1 MPELGNI
8 LLLLACLLSLTYLFL
23 PLSSCRFITTAIFFC
38 VSASMAILIY
48 CHITNDF
55 SLENV
60 YYHSHTTKPLIYK
73 ICGVWGNKEGSMLLW
88 TLVLVMYLL
97 LMDIYIPSVIPVSPS
112 VIPVSSSVIPVPRH
126 WDPDNLI
133 ANEYIKWQCNKNW
146 IPVSSTGMT
155 PERTNGSKLKKIS
168 LITHGLIC
176 FCFLLFTLIESSP
189 FTKMPGIE
197 TDGLGFNPILQD
209 IGLAIHPPILY
220 LGYLGFSVPFSLSI
234 AGLILNTE
242 GNVWAKIVRP
252 WVLISWSLLTLG
264 ISLGSWWAY
273 RELGWGGFWFWDP
286 VENVSLMPW
295 LIAVALTHLLLV
307 VRNFNVLRNFAI
319 LLTLTTFILSV
330 TGTFLVRSG
339 ILTSVHTFA
348 DDPRYG
354 LYILALLGVI
364 TVSSLV
370 IFVVFTRKN
379 HTPAMSFQC
388 LTLESRKKLATQ
400 VTEGR
405 RFFSRFTMILMNNLL
420 FITAFF
426 IVFVGTL
433 YPTVLEY
440 LTGELISVGAP
451 YYNSLFNSIALA
463 ILVLTMIGQYCSWQG
478 NSLLPIFREYRFSF
492 CSAAAI
498 LPFIFHMELIIVL
511 SITISIALLI
521 FVLEAYSKRIRLFK
535 VAFGESILLA
545 RRVSKSYYAMMLAHA
560 GVAILVLGIAYSVGW
575 QEKKENYLKIGD
587 SITVNKFK
595 VTLRNI
601 ELIKEKNFHAVRG
614 TMDIR
619 NLLNN
624 KILGEVTPEYR
635 FSLAEGQKN
644 VESSIYHNLLSDIY
658 VVIGEIDKSKSKI
671 AAKVHYKPGMSIIWL
686 GSFLIAFGSL
696 LAAFP
701 FSGRA
706 RIV

>member
-1 MPELGNI
+1 
-8 LLLLACLLSLTYLFL
+8 
-23 PLSSCRFITTAIFFC
+23 
-38 VSASMAILIY
+38 MAILIY

-88 TLVLVMYLL
+88 VLVLAVYLL
-97 LMDIYIPSVIPVSPS
+97 LMDICIPSVIPA
-112 VIPVSSSVIPVPRH
+112 SSSVIPVLDYL
-126 WDPDNLI
+126 DP
-133 ANEYIKWQCNKNW
+133 KKNTQ
-146 IPVSSTGMT
+146 SRAA
-155 PERTNGSKLKKIS
+155 ELALKKIS

-176 FCFLLFTLIESSP
+176 FCFLLFTLLESSP
-189 FTKMPGIE
+189 FTKMPSVE
-197 TDGLGFNPILQD
+197 KDGLGFNPILQD

-234 AGLILNTE
+234 AGLIANTE

-307 VRNFNVLRNFAI
+307 VRNFNTLRNFAI

-379 HTPAMSFQC
+379 HTSAMSFQC
-388 LTLESRKKLATQ
+388 LTLESEKKPATQ

-405 RFFSRFTMILMNNLL
+405 RFFSRLTMMLMNNLL

-433 YPTVLEY
+433 YPIVLEY

-451 YYNSLFNSIALA
+451 YYNSLFNPIALA
-463 ILVLTMIGQYCSWQG
+463 ILVLTIIGQYCRWQG

-511 SITISIALLI
+511 SITTSIALLI
-521 FVLEAYSKRIRLFK
+521 FVLEAYSKRICLFK

-545 RRVSKSYYAMMLAHA
+545 RRVSKSYYAMMAAHA

-601 ELIKEKNFHAVRG
+601 ELIQEENFHAVRG

-635 FSLAEGQKN
+635 FYLVEGQKN

-671 AAKVHYKPGMSIIWL
+671 AAKVHYKPGMPIIWL

-701 FSGRA
+701 LLRRF
-706 RIV
+706 

>member
-1 MPELGNI
+1 MPEFGNI
-8 LLLLACLLSLTYLFL
+8 LLLVACLLSLTYLFL

-38 VSASMAILIY
+38 VSTSMAILIY

-88 TLVLVMYLL
+88 TLVLTMYLL
-97 LMDIYIPSVIPVSPS
+97 LMDIYIPSVIPVLDYLDS
-112 VIPVSSSVIPVPRH
+112 
-126 WDPDNLI
+126 DNLI
-133 ANEYIKWQCNKNW
+133 ANEYIKWQYNKNW

-155 PERTNGSKLKKIS
+155 PERTNGSKLKKVS
-168 LITHGLIC
+168 LITQGLIC
-176 FCFLLFTLIESSP
+176 FCFLLFTLLESSP

-234 AGLILNTE
+234 AGLIAKVE

-379 HTPAMSFQC
+379 HTSAMSFQC
-388 LTLESRKKLATQ
+388 LTLESEKKPATQ

-405 RFFSRFTMILMNNLL
+405 RFFSRLTMMLMNNLL

-451 YYNSLFNSIALA
+451 YYNSLFNPIALA
-463 ILVLTMIGQYCSWQG
+463 ILALTIIGQYCSWQG

-498 LPFIFHMELIIVL
+498 LPFIFHMELMIVL

-545 RRVSKSYYAMMLAHA
+545 RRVSKSYYAMIAAHA
-560 GVAILVLGIAYSVGW
+560 GVAILVLGITYSVGW

-624 KILGEVTPEYR
+624 KILGEITPEYR
-635 FSLAEGQKN
+635 FYLVEGQKN
-644 VESSIYHNLLSDIY
+644 VESSIYHNLFSDIY

-696 LAAFP
+696 LAAFSLLRR
-701 FSGRA
+701 F
-706 RIV
+706 

>member
-8 LLLLACLLSLTYLFL
+8 LLLIACLLSLTYLFL
-23 PLSSCRFITTAIFFC
+23 PLSSYWFITTAIFFC
-38 VSASMAILIY
+38 VSTSIAILIY

-112 VIPVSSSVIPVPRH
+112 VIPVPRH

-176 FCFLLFTLIESSP
+176 FCFLLFTLLESNP
-189 FTKMPGIE
+189 FTKMPGVE
-197 TDGLGFNPILQD
+197 KDGLGFNPILQD

-234 AGLILNTE
+234 AGLIANTE

-307 VRNFNVLRNFAI
+307 VRNFNTLRNFAI

-379 HTPAMSFQC
+379 HTSFQYS
-388 LTLESRKKLATQ
+388 TLESEKKSATQ

-405 RFFSRFTMILMNNLL
+405 RFFSRLTMMLMNNLL

-463 ILVLTMIGQYCSWQG
+463 ILVLTMIGQYCRWQG
-478 NSLLPIFREYRFSF
+478 NSLLPIFHEYRFSF

-521 FVLEAYSKRIRLFK
+521 FVLEAYSKRICLFK

-595 VTLRNI
+595 VTLQNI

-635 FSLAEGQKN
+635 FYLAEGQKN

-671 AAKVHYKPGMSIIWL
+671 AAKAHYKPGMSIIWL

-701 FSGRA
+701 LLRRF
-706 RIV
+706 

>member
-1 MPELGNI
+1 MPEFGNI
-8 LLLLACLLSLTYLFL
+8 LLLVACLLSLTYLFL
-23 PLSSCRFITTAIFFC
+23 PFSSYRFVSSAIFFC

-48 CHITNDF
+48 CHIKNDF

-97 LMDIYIPSVIPVSPS
+97 LMDIYIPSVIPV
-112 VIPVSSSVIPVPRH
+112 PRH
-126 WDPDNLI
+126 WNLI
-133 ANEYIKWQCNKNW
+133 ANEYIKWQCNKKW

-168 LITHGLIC
+168 LITQGLIC
-176 FCFLLFTLIESSP
+176 FCFLLFTLLESSP

-209 IGLAIHPPILY
+209 IGLAIHPPVLY

-234 AGLILNTE
+234 AGLIFNTE

-307 VRNFNVLRNFAI
+307 VRNFNTLRNFAI

-379 HTPAMSFQC
+379 HTSFQYSI
-388 LTLESRKKLATQ
+388 LESEKKSATQ

-405 RFFSRFTMILMNNLL
+405 RFFSRLTMMLMNNLL

-433 YPTVLEY
+433 YPIVLEY

-498 LPFIFHMELIIVL
+498 LPFIFHMELMIVL

-521 FVLEAYSKRIRLFK
+521 FVLEAYSKRICLFK

-560 GVAILVLGIAYSVGW
+560 GVAILVLGISYSVGW
-575 QEKKENYLKIGD
+575 QEKKENYLGIGD

-635 FSLAEGQKN
+635 FYLAEGQKN
-644 VESSIYHNLLSDIY
+644 VESSIYHNLFSDIY

-696 LAAFP
+696 LAALPSSKKVVPSVTFLAN
-701 FSGRA
+701 FLYVLLYNRK
-706 RIV
+706 

>member
-1 MPELGNI
+1 MG
-8 LLLLACLLSLTYLFL
+8 
-23 PLSSCRFITTAIFFC
+23 IF
-38 VSASMAILIY
+38 
-48 CHITNDF
+48 TDND
-55 SLENV
+55 
-60 YYHSHTTKPLIYK
+60 
-73 ICGVWGNKEGSMLLW
+73 
-88 TLVLVMYLL
+88 
-97 LMDIYIPSVIPVSPS
+97 
-112 VIPVSSSVIPVPRH
+112 
-126 WDPDNLI
+126 
-133 ANEYIKWQCNKNW
+133 
-146 IPVSSTGMT
+146 
-155 PERTNGSKLKKIS
+155 SKLKKVS
-168 LITHGLIC
+168 LITQGLIC
-176 FCFLLFTLIESSP
+176 FCFLLFTLLESNP
-189 FTKMPGIE
+189 FTKMPSVE
-197 TDGLGFNPILQD
+197 KDGLGFNPILQD

-307 VRNFNVLRNFAI
+307 VRNFNTLRNFAI

-339 ILTSVHTFA
+339 ILSSVHTFA

-370 IFVVFTRKN
+370 IFVVFTN
-379 HTPAMSFQC
+379 TSAQC
-388 LTLESRKKLATQ
+388 LTLESEKKPATQ

-451 YYNSLFNSIALA
+451 YYNSLFNPIALA

-478 NSLLPIFREYRFSF
+478 NSLLPIFHEYRFSF

-545 RRVSKSYYAMMLAHA
+545 RRVSKSYYAMMAAHA

-595 VTLRNI
+595 VTLQNI

-635 FSLAEGQKN
+635 FYLVEGQKN

-671 AAKVHYKPGMSIIWL
+671 AAKVHYKPGMPIIWL
-686 GSFLIAFGSL
+686 GSFLIAFGLL
-696 LAAFP
+696 LAALP
-701 FSGRA
+701 SSKRA
-706 RIV
+706 KVV

>member
-1 MPELGNI
+1 M
-8 LLLLACLLSLTYLFL
+8 
-23 PLSSCRFITTAIFFC
+23 
-38 VSASMAILIY
+38 
-48 CHITNDF
+48 
-55 SLENV
+55 
-60 YYHSHTTKPLIYK
+60 
-73 ICGVWGNKEGSMLLW
+73 
-88 TLVLVMYLL
+88 
-97 LMDIYIPSVIPVSPS
+97 PSV
-112 VIPVSSSVIPVPRH
+112 
-126 WDPDNLI
+126 
-133 ANEYIKWQCNKNW
+133 EK
-146 IPVSSTGMT
+146 
-155 PERTNGSKLKKIS
+155 
-168 LITHGLIC
+168 
-176 FCFLLFTLIESSP
+176 
-189 FTKMPGIE
+189 
-197 TDGLGFNPILQD
+197 DGLGFNPILQD

-234 AGLILNTE
+234 AGLIAKVE

-252 WVLISWSLLTLG
+252 WILISWSLLTLG

-379 HTPAMSFQC
+379 HTSAMSFQC
-388 LTLESRKKLATQ
+388 LTLESEKKPATQ

-405 RFFSRFTMILMNNLL
+405 RFFSRLTMMLMNNLL

-451 YYNSLFNSIALA
+451 YYNSLFNPIALA

-498 LPFIFHMELIIVL
+498 LPFIFHMELMIVL

-535 VAFGESILLA
+535 SESILLA
-545 RRVSKSYYAMMLAHA
+545 KKVSKSYYAMMAAHA

-635 FSLAEGQKN
+635 FYLVEGQKN
-644 VESSIYHNLLSDIY
+644 VESSIYHNLFSDIY

-671 AAKVHYKPGMSIIWL
+671 AAKVHYKTGMSIIWF

-696 LAAFP
+696 LAALP
-701 FSGRA
+701 SSKRA
-706 RIV
+706 KVV

>member
-8 LLLLACLLSLTYLFL
+8 LLLIACLLSLTYLFL

-38 VSASMAILIY
+38 VSTSMAILIY

-60 YYHSHTTKPLIYK
+60 FYHSHTTKPLIYK

-88 TLVLVMYLL
+88 TLVLTFYLF
-97 LMDIYIPSVIPVSPS
+97 LMDIFT
-112 VIPVSSSVIPVPRH
+112 
-126 WDPDNLI
+126 DND
-133 ANEYIKWQCNKNW
+133 
-146 IPVSSTGMT
+146 
-155 PERTNGSKLKKIS
+155 SKLKKVS
-168 LITHGLIC
+168 LITQGLIC
-176 FCFLLFTLIESSP
+176 FCFLLFALLESSP
-189 FTKMPGIE
+189 FTKMPSVKK
-197 TDGLGFNPILQD
+197 DGLGFNPILQD

-234 AGLILNTE
+234 AGLIANTE

-307 VRNFNVLRNFAI
+307 VRNFNTLRNLAI

-354 LYILALLGVI
+354 LYILALLGTI
-364 TVSSLV
+364 TASSLV

-379 HTPAMSFQC
+379 HTSAISFQC
-388 LTLESRKKLATQ
+388 LTLESRKKSATQ
-400 VTEGR
+400 VTEVR
-405 RFFSRFTMILMNNLL
+405 RFFSRLTMMLMNNLL

-451 YYNSLFNSIALA
+451 YYNSLFNPIALA
-463 ILVLTMIGQYCSWQG
+463 ILVLTIIGQYCSWQG

-535 VAFGESILLA
+535 VALSESISLA
-545 RRVSKSYYAMMLAHA
+545 RKVSKSYYAMMAAHA

-595 VTLRNI
+595 VTLQNI

-635 FSLAEGQKN
+635 FYLAEGQKN

-696 LAAFP
+696 LATFP
-701 FSGRA
+701 LLRRFS
-706 RIV
+706 

>member
-1 MPELGNI
+1 M
-8 LLLLACLLSLTYLFL
+8 TYFFL

-38 VSASMAILIY
+38 VSTSMAILIY

-88 TLVLVMYLL
+88 TLVLTFYLF
-97 LMDIYIPSVIPVSPS
+97 LMGIFID
-112 VIPVSSSVIPVPRH
+112 
-126 WDPDNLI
+126 
-133 ANEYIKWQCNKNW
+133 
-146 IPVSSTGMT
+146 
-155 PERTNGSKLKKIS
+155 NGSKLKKVS
-168 LITHGLIC
+168 LITQGLIC
-176 FCFLLFTLIESSP
+176 FCFLLFTLLESSP

-234 AGLILNTE
+234 AGLIAKVE

-307 VRNFNVLRNFAI
+307 VRNFNVLKNFAI

-379 HTPAMSFQC
+379 HTSAMSFQC
-388 LTLESRKKLATQ
+388 VTLESEKKLATQ

-405 RFFSRFTMILMNNLL
+405 RLFSRLTMMLMNNLL

-451 YYNSLFNSIALA
+451 YYNSLFNPIALA
-463 ILVLTMIGQYCSWQG
+463 ILALTIIGQYCSWQG

-535 VAFGESILLA
+535 SESILLA
-545 RRVSKSYYAMMLAHA
+545 KKVSKSYYAMMAAHA

-624 KILGEVTPEYR
+624 KILGEITPEYR
-635 FSLAEGQKN
+635 FYLVEGQKN
-644 VESSIYHNLLSDIY
+644 VESSIYHNLFSDIY

-671 AAKVHYKPGMSIIWL
+671 AAKVHYKPGMSIIWF

>member
-1 MPELGNI
+1 M
-8 LLLLACLLSLTYLFL
+8 FL
-23 PLSSCRFITTAIFFC
+23 PLSSCRFITTDIFFC
-38 VSASMAILIY
+38 VSTSMAILIY

-88 TLVLVMYLL
+88 TLVLTFYLF
-97 LMDIYIPSVIPVSPS
+97 LMGIFID
-112 VIPVSSSVIPVPRH
+112 
-126 WDPDNLI
+126 
-133 ANEYIKWQCNKNW
+133 
-146 IPVSSTGMT
+146 
-155 PERTNGSKLKKIS
+155 NGSKLKKVS
-168 LITHGLIC
+168 LITQGLIC
-176 FCFLLFTLIESSP
+176 FCFLLFTLLESSP

-234 AGLILNTE
+234 AGLIAKVE

-307 VRNFNVLRNFAI
+307 VRNFNVLKNFAI

-379 HTPAMSFQC
+379 HTSAMSFQC
-388 LTLESRKKLATQ
+388 VTLESEKKLATQ

-405 RFFSRFTMILMNNLL
+405 RLFSRLTMMLMNNLL

-451 YYNSLFNSIALA
+451 YYNSLFNPIALA
-463 ILVLTMIGQYCSWQG
+463 ILALTIIGQYCSWQG

-535 VAFGESILLA
+535 SESILLA
-545 RRVSKSYYAMMLAHA
+545 KKVSKSYYAMMAAHA

-624 KILGEVTPEYR
+624 KILGEITPEYR
-635 FSLAEGQKN
+635 FYLVEGQKN
-644 VESSIYHNLLSDIY
+644 VESSIYHNLFSDIY

-671 AAKVHYKPGMSIIWL
+671 AAKVHYKPGMSIIWF

>member
-38 VSASMAILIY
+38 VSTSMAILIY

-88 TLVLVMYLL
+88 TLVLTFYLF
-97 LMDIYIPSVIPVSPS
+97 LMGIFID
-112 VIPVSSSVIPVPRH
+112 
-126 WDPDNLI
+126 
-133 ANEYIKWQCNKNW
+133 
-146 IPVSSTGMT
+146 
-155 PERTNGSKLKKIS
+155 NGSKLKKVS
-168 LITHGLIC
+168 LITQGLIC
-176 FCFLLFTLIESSP
+176 FCFLLFTLLESSP

-220 LGYLGFSVPFSLSI
+220 LGYLGFSVSFSLSI
-234 AGLILNTE
+234 AGLIAKVE

-295 LIAVALTHLLLV
+295 LIAVALTHLLLL
-307 VRNFNVLRNFAI
+307 VRNFNVLKNFAI

-379 HTPAMSFQC
+379 HTSAMSFQC
-388 LTLESRKKLATQ
+388 VTLESEKKLATQ

-405 RFFSRFTMILMNNLL
+405 RLFSRLTMMLMNNLL

-451 YYNSLFNSIALA
+451 YYNSLFNPIALA
-463 ILVLTMIGQYCSWQG
+463 ILALTIIGQYCSWQG

-535 VAFGESILLA
+535 SESILLA
-545 RRVSKSYYAMMLAHA
+545 KKVSKSYYAMMAAHA

-624 KILGEVTPEYR
+624 KILGEITPEYR
-635 FSLAEGQKN
+635 FYLVEGQKN
-644 VESSIYHNLLSDIY
+644 VESSIYHNLFSDIY

-671 AAKVHYKPGMSIIWL
+671 AAKVHYKPGMSIIWF

>member
-1 MPELGNI
+1 
-8 LLLLACLLSLTYLFL
+8 
-23 PLSSCRFITTAIFFC
+23 
-38 VSASMAILIY
+38 MAILIY

-88 TLVLVMYLL
+88 TLVLTFYLF
-97 LMDIYIPSVIPVSPS
+97 LMGIFI
-112 VIPVSSSVIPVPRH
+112 
-126 WDPDNLI
+126 DND
-133 ANEYIKWQCNKNW
+133 
-146 IPVSSTGMT
+146 
-155 PERTNGSKLKKIS
+155 SKLKKVS
-168 LITHGLIC
+168 LITQGLIC
-176 FCFLLFTLIESSP
+176 FCFLLFTLLESSP
-189 FTKMPGIE
+189 FTKMPSVE
-197 TDGLGFNPILQD
+197 KDGLGFNPILQD

-220 LGYLGFSVPFSLSI
+220 LGYLGFSIPFSLSI
-234 AGLILNTE
+234 AGLIANTE

-307 VRNFNVLRNFAI
+307 VRNFNTLRNFAI

-348 DDPRYG
+348 DDSRYG

-379 HTPAMSFQC
+379 RTSFQC
-388 LTLESRKKLATQ
+388 STLESRKKFATQ

-405 RFFSRFTMILMNNLL
+405 RFFSRLTMMLMNNLL

-451 YYNSLFNSIALA
+451 YYNSLFNPIALA
-463 ILVLTMIGQYCSWQG
+463 ILVLTMIGQYCLWQG

-535 VAFGESILLA
+535 SESILLA
-545 RRVSKSYYAMMLAHA
+545 RKVSKSYYAMMAAHA
-560 GVAILVLGIAYSVGW
+560 GLAILVLGIAYSVGW

-614 TMDIR
+614 TMNIR

-624 KILGEVTPEYR
+624 KILGEITPEYR
-635 FSLAEGQKN
+635 FYLAEGQKN

-658 VVIGEIDKSKSKI
+658 VVIGETDKSKSKI

-696 LAAFP
+696 LAALP
-701 FSGRA
+701 SSGRA
-706 RIV
+706 RVV

>member
-38 VSASMAILIY
+38 VSTSMAILIY

-88 TLVLVMYLL
+88 TLVLTFYLF
-97 LMDIYIPSVIPVSPS
+97 LMGIFID
-112 VIPVSSSVIPVPRH
+112 
-126 WDPDNLI
+126 
-133 ANEYIKWQCNKNW
+133 
-146 IPVSSTGMT
+146 
-155 PERTNGSKLKKIS
+155 NGSKLKKVS
-168 LITHGLIC
+168 LITQGLIC
-176 FCFLLFTLIESSP
+176 FCFLLFTLLESSP

-234 AGLILNTE
+234 AGLIAKVE

-295 LIAVALTHLLLV
+295 LIAVTLTHLLLV
-307 VRNFNVLRNFAI
+307 VRNFNVLKNFAI

-379 HTPAMSFQC
+379 HTSAMSFQC
-388 LTLESRKKLATQ
+388 VTLESEKKLATQ

-405 RFFSRFTMILMNNLL
+405 RLFSRLTMMLMNNLL

-451 YYNSLFNSIALA
+451 YYNSLFNPIALA
-463 ILVLTMIGQYCSWQG
+463 ILALTIIGQYCSWQG

-535 VAFGESILLA
+535 SESILLA
-545 RRVSKSYYAMMLAHA
+545 KKVSKSYYAMMAAHA

-624 KILGEVTPEYR
+624 KILGEINPEYR
-635 FSLAEGQKN
+635 FYLVEGQKN
-644 VESSIYHNLLSDIY
+644 VESSIYHNLFSDIY

-671 AAKVHYKPGMSIIWL
+671 AAKVHYKPGMSIIWF

>member
-8 LLLLACLLSLTYLFL
+8 LLLVACLLSLTYLFL

-38 VSASMAILIY
+38 VSTSMAILIY

-60 YYHSHTTKPLIYK
+60 FYHSHTTKPLIYK

-88 TLVLVMYLL
+88 TLVLTFYLF
-97 LMDIYIPSVIPVSPS
+97 LMGIFT
-112 VIPVSSSVIPVPRH
+112 
-126 WDPDNLI
+126 DND
-133 ANEYIKWQCNKNW
+133 
-146 IPVSSTGMT
+146 
-155 PERTNGSKLKKIS
+155 SKLKKVS
-168 LITHGLIC
+168 LITQGLIC
-176 FCFLLFTLIESSP
+176 FCFLLFTLLESSP
-189 FTKMPGIE
+189 FTKMPSVE
-197 TDGLGFNPILQD
+197 KDGLGFNPILQD

-234 AGLILNTE
+234 AGLIANTE

-307 VRNFNVLRNFAI
+307 VRNFNTLRNFAI
-319 LLTLTTFILSV
+319 LLTLITFILSV

-354 LYILALLGVI
+354 LYILALLGII
-364 TVSSLV
+364 TASSLV

-379 HTPAMSFQC
+379 HTSAMSFQC
-388 LTLESRKKLATQ
+388 LTLESRKKSATQ

-405 RFFSRFTMILMNNLL
+405 RFFSRLTMMLMNNLL

-433 YPTVLEY
+433 YPTVLGY

-451 YYNSLFNSIALA
+451 YYNSLFNPIALA
-463 ILVLTMIGQYCSWQG
+463 ILVLTIIGQYCRWQG

-535 VAFGESILLA
+535 SESILLA

-595 VTLRNI
+595 VTLQNI

-614 TMDIR
+614 IMDIR

-635 FSLAEGQKN
+635 FYLAEGQKN

-701 FSGRA
+701 LLRRFS
-706 RIV
+706 

>member
-1 MPELGNI
+1 M
-8 LLLLACLLSLTYLFL
+8 LLLACLLSLTYLFL

-38 VSASMAILIY
+38 VSTSMAILIY

-88 TLVLVMYLL
+88 TLVLTMYLL
-97 LMDIYIPSVIPVSPS
+97 LMDIYIPSVIPVLDYL
-112 VIPVSSSVIPVPRH
+112 
-126 WDPDNLI
+126 DPDNLI
-133 ANEYIKWQCNKNW
+133 ANEYIKWQYNKNW

-168 LITHGLIC
+168 LITQGLIC
-176 FCFLLFTLIESSP
+176 FCFLLFTLLESSP
-189 FTKMPGIE
+189 FTKMPSVE
-197 TDGLGFNPILQD
+197 KDGLGFNPILQD

-234 AGLILNTE
+234 AGLIAKVE

-370 IFVVFTRKN
+370 VFIAFAKKN
-379 HTPAMSFQC
+379 RSLTPPPVIPVLGTGIQ
-388 LTLESRKKLATQ
+388 EKNI
-400 VTEGR
+400 EGPNYTPKQN
-405 RFFSRFTMILMNNLL
+405 FSVFSRFTMMLMNNLL

-451 YYNSLFNSIALA
+451 YYNSLFNPIALA

-535 VAFGESILLA
+535 SESILLA
-545 RRVSKSYYAMMLAHA
+545 KKVSKSYYAMMAAHA

-624 KILGEVTPEYR
+624 KILGEITPEYR
-635 FSLAEGQKN
+635 FYLVEGQKN

-701 FSGRA
+701 FSKRA
-706 RIV
+706 KVV

>member
-1 MPELGNI
+1 M
-8 LLLLACLLSLTYLFL
+8 FL
-23 PLSSCRFITTAIFFC
+23 PLSSCWFITTAMFFC
-38 VSASMAILIY
+38 VSTSMAILIY

-88 TLVLVMYLL
+88 TLVLTFYLF
-97 LMDIYIPSVIPVSPS
+97 LMDIFT
-112 VIPVSSSVIPVPRH
+112 
-126 WDPDNLI
+126 DND
-133 ANEYIKWQCNKNW
+133 
-146 IPVSSTGMT
+146 
-155 PERTNGSKLKKIS
+155 SKLKKVS
-168 LITHGLIC
+168 LITQGLIC
-176 FCFLLFTLIESSP
+176 FCFLLFTLLESSP
-189 FTKMPGIE
+189 FTKMPSVE
-197 TDGLGFNPILQD
+197 KDGLGFNPILQD

-234 AGLILNTE
+234 AGLIAKVE

-252 WVLISWSLLTLG
+252 WILISWSLLTLG

-379 HTPAMSFQC
+379 HTSAMSFQC
-388 LTLESRKKLATQ
+388 LTLESEKKPATQ

-405 RFFSRFTMILMNNLL
+405 RFFSRLTMMLMNNLL

-451 YYNSLFNSIALA
+451 YYNSLFNPIALA

-498 LPFIFHMELIIVL
+498 LPFIFHMELMIVL

-535 VAFGESILLA
+535 SESILLA
-545 RRVSKSYYAMMLAHA
+545 KKVSKSYYAMMAAHA

-635 FSLAEGQKN
+635 FYLVEGQKN
-644 VESSIYHNLLSDIY
+644 VESSIYHNLFSDIY

-671 AAKVHYKPGMSIIWL
+671 AAKVHYKTGMSIIWF

-696 LAAFP
+696 LAALP
-701 FSGRA
+701 SSKRA
-706 RIV
+706 KVV

>member
-1 MPELGNI
+1 MNLMPEFGNI
-8 LLLLACLLSLTYLFL
+8 LLLVACLLSLTYLFL
-23 PLSSCRFITTAIFFC
+23 PFSSYRFVSSAIFFC

-48 CHITNDF
+48 CHIKNDF

-73 ICGVWGNKEGSMLLW
+73 IC
-88 TLVLVMYLL
+88 
-97 LMDIYIPSVIPVSPS
+97 
-112 VIPVSSSVIPVPRH
+112 
-126 WDPDNLI
+126 
-133 ANEYIKWQCNKNW
+133 
-146 IPVSSTGMT
+146 
-155 PERTNGSKLKKIS
+155 
-168 LITHGLIC
+168 
-176 FCFLLFTLIESSP
+176 
-189 FTKMPGIE
+189 GIE

-252 WVLISWSLLTLG
+252 WVLISWSLLTSG

-307 VRNFNVLRNFAI
+307 VRNFNTLRNFAI

-348 DDPRYG
+348 DDSRYG

-379 HTPAMSFQC
+379 HTSFQYSI
-388 LTLESRKKLATQ
+388 LESEKKSATQ
-400 VTEGR
+400 VT
-405 RFFSRFTMILMNNLL
+405 
-420 FITAFF
+420 
-426 IVFVGTL
+426 
-433 YPTVLEY
+433 
-440 LTGELISVGAP
+440 
-451 YYNSLFNSIALA
+451 
-463 ILVLTMIGQYCSWQG
+463 
-478 NSLLPIFREYRFSF
+478 
-492 CSAAAI
+492 
-498 LPFIFHMELIIVL
+498 
-511 SITISIALLI
+511 
-521 FVLEAYSKRIRLFK
+521 
-535 VAFGESILLA
+535 FGESILLA

-560 GVAILVLGIAYSVGW
+560 GVAILVLGIACSVGW
-575 QEKKENYLKIGD
+575 QEKKENYLGIGD
-587 SITVNKFK
+587 SITINKFK

-601 ELIKEKNFHAVRG
+601 EFIKEKNFHAVRG

-619 NLLNN
+619 NLLNS
-624 KILGEVTPEYR
+624 KVIGDVTPEYR
-635 FSLAEGQKN
+635 FYLAEGQKN
-644 VESSIYHNLLSDIY
+644 VESSIYHNLFSDIY

-696 LAAFP
+696 LAALP
-701 FSGRA
+701 STKK
-706 RIV
+706 VVPSVS

>member
-1 MPELGNI
+1 
-8 LLLLACLLSLTYLFL
+8 
-23 PLSSCRFITTAIFFC
+23 
-38 VSASMAILIY
+38 
-48 CHITNDF
+48 
-55 SLENV
+55 
-60 YYHSHTTKPLIYK
+60 
-73 ICGVWGNKEGSMLLW
+73 
-88 TLVLVMYLL
+88 
-97 LMDIYIPSVIPVSPS
+97 
-112 VIPVSSSVIPVPRH
+112 
-126 WDPDNLI
+126 
-133 ANEYIKWQCNKNW
+133 
-146 IPVSSTGMT
+146 
-155 PERTNGSKLKKIS
+155 
-168 LITHGLIC
+168 
-176 FCFLLFTLIESSP
+176 
-189 FTKMPGIE
+189 
-197 TDGLGFNPILQD
+197 
-209 IGLAIHPPILY
+209 
-220 LGYLGFSVPFSLSI
+220 
-234 AGLILNTE
+234 
-242 GNVWAKIVRP
+242 
-252 WVLISWSLLTLG
+252 
-264 ISLGSWWAY
+264 
-273 RELGWGGFWFWDP
+273 
-286 VENVSLMPW
+286 
-295 LIAVALTHLLLV
+295 ALTHLLLV

-370 IFVVFTRKN
+370 VFIAFAKKN
-379 HTPAMSFQC
+379 RSLTPPPVIPVLGTGIQ
-388 LTLESRKKLATQ
+388 EKNI
-400 VTEGR
+400 EGPNYTPKQN
-405 RFFSRFTMILMNNLL
+405 FSVFSRFTMMLMNNLL

-451 YYNSLFNSIALA
+451 YYNSLFNPIALA

-521 FVLEAYSKRIRLFK
+521 FILEAYSKRICLFK

-545 RRVSKSYYAMMLAHA
+545 KKVSKSYYAMMLAHA

-624 KILGEVTPEYR
+624 KILGEMTPEYR
-635 FSLAEGQKN
+635 FYLVEGQKN

>member
-1 MPELGNI
+1 
-8 LLLLACLLSLTYLFL
+8 
-23 PLSSCRFITTAIFFC
+23 
-38 VSASMAILIY
+38 MAILIY

-88 TLVLVMYLL
+88 TLVLTFYLF
-97 LMDIYIPSVIPVSPS
+97 LMGIFID
-112 VIPVSSSVIPVPRH
+112 
-126 WDPDNLI
+126 
-133 ANEYIKWQCNKNW
+133 
-146 IPVSSTGMT
+146 
-155 PERTNGSKLKKIS
+155 NGSKLKKVS
-168 LITHGLIC
+168 LITQGLIC
-176 FCFLLFTLIESSP
+176 FCFLLFTLLESSP

-234 AGLILNTE
+234 AGLIAKVE

-295 LIAVALTHLLLV
+295 LIAVTLTHLLLV
-307 VRNFNVLRNFAI
+307 VRNFNVLKNFAI

-379 HTPAMSFQC
+379 HTSAMSFQC
-388 LTLESRKKLATQ
+388 VTLESEKKLATQ

-405 RFFSRFTMILMNNLL
+405 RLFSRLTMMLMNNLL

-451 YYNSLFNSIALA
+451 YYNSLFNPIALA
-463 ILVLTMIGQYCSWQG
+463 ILALTIIGQYCSWQG

-535 VAFGESILLA
+535 SESILLA
-545 RRVSKSYYAMMLAHA
+545 KKVSKSYYAMMAAHA

-624 KILGEVTPEYR
+624 KILGEITPEYR
-635 FSLAEGQKN
+635 FYLVEGQKN
-644 VESSIYHNLLSDIY
+644 VESSIYHNLFSDIY

-671 AAKVHYKPGMSIIWL
+671 AAKVHYKPGMSIIWF

>member
-1 MPELGNI
+1 MPELWNI
-8 LLLLACLLSLTYLFL
+8 LLLVACLLSLTYLFL
-23 PLSSCRFITTAIFFC
+23 PLSSYQFVTTAIFFC
-38 VSASMAILIY
+38 VSASMAVLVY
-48 CHITNDF
+48 CHITDDF

-60 YYHSHTTKPLIYK
+60 YYYSHRTKPLIYK

-88 TLVLVMYLL
+88 TLVLAFYLF
-97 LMDIYIPSVIPVSPS
+97 LMSIFI
-112 VIPVSSSVIPVPRH
+112 
-126 WDPDNLI
+126 DN
-133 ANEYIKWQCNKNW
+133 NSE
-146 IPVSSTGMT
+146 
-155 PERTNGSKLKKIS
+155 LKKVS
-168 LITHGLIC
+168 LITQGLIC
-176 FCFLLFTLIESSP
+176 FCFLLFTLFESNP
-189 FTKMPGIE
+189 FAKMPSVE

-234 AGLILNTE
+234 AGLIANAE
-242 GNVWAKIVRP
+242 GNVWAKAVRP
-252 WVLISWSLLTLG
+252 WVLVSWSLLTLG

-295 LIAVALTHLLLV
+295 LVAVTLTHLLLV

-319 LLTLTTFILSV
+319 LLALTTFTLSV

-339 ILTSVHTFA
+339 ILASVHTFA
-348 DDPRYG
+348 DDPKHG

-364 TVSSLV
+364 TVSSLA
-370 IFVVFTRKN
+370 IFVVFTKKN
-379 HTPAMSFQC
+379 RPSLVSFQC
-388 LTLESRKKLATQ
+388 LTLEPRKKEASNQATKM
-400 VTEGR
+400 TEGR
-405 RFFSRFTMILMNNLL
+405 KFFSRFTMMLINNLL

-426 IVFVGTL
+426 VIFVGTL
-433 YPTVLEY
+433 YPTILEY

-451 YYNSLFNSIALA
+451 YYNSLFNPIALA
-463 ILVLTMIGQYCSWQG
+463 ILVLTIIGQYCRWQG
-478 NSLLPIFREYRFSF
+478 NSLLPIFREYRLSF

-511 SITISIALLI
+511 SITISIALLV

-535 VAFGESILLA
+535 AAFSESILLA
-545 RRVSKSYYAMMLAHA
+545 KRVSKSYYAMMLAHA
-560 GVAILVLGIAYSVGW
+560 GVAILVLGVAYLVGW

-601 ELIKEKNFHAVRG
+601 ELIKKKNLYAVRG

-624 KILGEVTPEYR
+624 KVIGEVTPEYR
-635 FSLAEGQKN
+635 FYLVEGQKN
-644 VESSIYHNLLSDIY
+644 VESSIYHNLFSDIY

-671 AAKVHYKPGMSIIWL
+671 ATKVHYKPGMLAIWL
-686 GSFLIAFGSL
+686 GSFLITFGSL
-696 LAAFP
+696 LAALPLLRRFQ
-701 FSGRA
+701 
-706 RIV
+706 

>member
-1 MPELGNI
+1 MLEFGNI
-8 LLLLACLLSLTYLFL
+8 LLLVACLLSLTYLFL
-23 PLSSCRFITTAIFFC
+23 PLSSCRFTTTAIFFC
-38 VSASMAILIY
+38 VSTSMAILIY

-88 TLVLVMYLL
+88 TLVLTFYLF
-97 LMDIYIPSVIPVSPS
+97 LMGIFT
-112 VIPVSSSVIPVPRH
+112 
-126 WDPDNLI
+126 DND
-133 ANEYIKWQCNKNW
+133 
-146 IPVSSTGMT
+146 
-155 PERTNGSKLKKIS
+155 SKLKKVS
-168 LITHGLIC
+168 LITQGLIC
-176 FCFLLFTLIESSP
+176 FCFLLFTLLESSP

-234 AGLILNTE
+234 AGLIAKVE

-252 WVLISWSLLTLG
+252 WVLISWSLLTFG

-307 VRNFNVLRNFAI
+307 VRNLNTLRNFAI

-379 HTPAMSFQC
+379 RTSFQC
-388 LTLESRKKLATQ
+388 STLESEKKSTTQ

-405 RFFSRFTMILMNNLL
+405 RFFSRLTMMLMNNLL

-451 YYNSLFNSIALA
+451 YYNSLFNPIALA

-535 VAFGESILLA
+535 SESILLA

-595 VTLRNI
+595 ITLRNI
-601 ELIKEKNFHAVRG
+601 ELIKR
-614 TMDIR
+614 
-619 NLLNN
+619 
-624 KILGEVTPEYR
+624 KI
-635 FSLAEGQKN
+635 SMQ
-644 VESSIYHNLLSDIY
+644 
-658 VVIGEIDKSKSKI
+658 
-671 AAKVHYKPGMSIIWL
+671 
-686 GSFLIAFGSL
+686 
-696 LAAFP
+696 
-701 FSGRA
+701 
-706 RIV
+706 

>member
-8 LLLLACLLSLTYLFL
+8 LLLVACLLSLTYLFL
-23 PLSSCRFITTAIFFC
+23 PLSSYRFITTTIFFC
-38 VSASMAILIY
+38 VSVSMAILIY
-48 CHITNDF
+48 CHITDDF

-60 YYHSHTTKPLIYK
+60 YYYSHTTKPLVYK
-73 ICGVWGNKEGSMLLW
+73 VCGVWGNKEGSMLLW
-88 TLVLVMYLL
+88 TLVLTFYLF
-97 LMDIYIPSVIPVSPS
+97 LMSVFI
-112 VIPVSSSVIPVPRH
+112 
-126 WDPDNLI
+126 DND
-133 ANEYIKWQCNKNW
+133 
-146 IPVSSTGMT
+146 
-155 PERTNGSKLKKIS
+155 SKLKKIS
-168 LITHGLIC
+168 LITQGLIC
-176 FCFLLFTLIESSP
+176 FCFLLFTLFESNP
-189 FTKMPGIE
+189 FAKMPSVE

-209 IGLAIHPPILY
+209 IGLAVHPPVLY

-234 AGLILNTE
+234 AGLIANAE
-242 GNVWAKIVRP
+242 GNVWAKAVRP
-252 WVLISWSLLTLG
+252 WVLVSWSLLTLG

-295 LIAVALTHLLLV
+295 LVAVTLTHLLLV

-319 LLTLTTFILSV
+319 LLALTTFTLSV

-339 ILTSVHTFA
+339 ILASVHTFA
-348 DDPRYG
+348 DDPKYG
-354 LYILALLGVI
+354 LYILALLGIV
-364 TVSSLV
+364 TAGSLV

-379 HTPAMSFQC
+379 RPSLVSFQC
-388 LTLESRKKLATQ
+388 LTLESRKKEAGNQATQ
-400 VTEGR
+400 MTGGR
-405 RFFSRFTMILMNNLL
+405 KFFSRFTMMLINNLL

-426 IVFVGTL
+426 VVFVGTL
-433 YPTVLEY
+433 YPTTLEY

-451 YYNSLFNSIALA
+451 YYNSLFNPIALA
-463 ILVLTMIGQYCSWQG
+463 ILILTIIGQYCRWQG
-478 NSLLPIFREYRFSF
+478 NSLLPIFREYRLSF
-492 CSAAAI
+492 CSAVAI
-498 LPFIFHMELIIVL
+498 LPFVLHVELMIVL
-511 SITISIALLI
+511 SIAISIALLV

-535 VAFGESILLA
+535 AAFSESILLA

-560 GVAILVLGIAYSVGW
+560 GVAILVLGVAYLVGW

-601 ELIKEKNFHAVRG
+601 ELIKKKNLHAVRG

-624 KILGEVTPEYR
+624 KVIGEVTPEYR
-635 FSLAEGQKN
+635 FYLVEGQKN
-644 VESSIYHNLLSDIY
+644 IESSIYHNLFSDIY

-671 AAKVHYKPGMSIIWL
+671 ATKVHYKPGMPAIWL

-696 LAAFP
+696 LAALPLLRRFQ
-701 FSGRA
+701 
-706 RIV
+706 

>member
-1 MPELGNI
+1 MPEFGNI
-8 LLLLACLLSLTYLFL
+8 LLLVACLLSLTYLFL
-23 PLSSCRFITTAIFFC
+23 PFSSYRFVSSAIFFC

-48 CHITNDF
+48 CHIKNDF

-97 LMDIYIPSVIPVSPS
+97 LMDIYIPSVIPVLDYL
-112 VIPVSSSVIPVPRH
+112 
-126 WDPDNLI
+126 DPDNLI

-146 IPVSSTGMT
+146 IPVSATCMT

-168 LITHGLIC
+168 LITQGLIC
-176 FCFLLFTLIESSP
+176 FCFLLFTLLESSP

-209 IGLAIHPPILY
+209 IGLAIHPPVLY
-220 LGYLGFSVPFSLSI
+220 LGYLGFSIPFSLSI

-307 VRNFNVLRNFAI
+307 VRNFNTLRNFAI

-379 HTPAMSFQC
+379 HTSFQYSI
-388 LTLESRKKLATQ
+388 LESEKKSATQ

-405 RFFSRFTMILMNNLL
+405 RFFSRLTMMLMNNLL

-498 LPFIFHMELIIVL
+498 LPFIFHMELMIVL

-521 FVLEAYSKRIRLFK
+521 FVLEAYSKRICLFK

-545 RRVSKSYYAMMLAHA
+545 RRVSKSYYGMMLAHA
-560 GVAILVLGIAYSVGW
+560 GVAILVLGISYSVGW
-575 QEKKENYLKIGD
+575 QEKKKTTWE
-587 SITVNKFK
+587 
-595 VTLRNI
+595 
-601 ELIKEKNFHAVRG
+601 
-614 TMDIR
+614 
-619 NLLNN
+619 
-624 KILGEVTPEYR
+624 
-635 FSLAEGQKN
+635 
-644 VESSIYHNLLSDIY
+644 
-658 VVIGEIDKSKSKI
+658 
-671 AAKVHYKPGMSIIWL
+671 
-686 GSFLIAFGSL
+686 
-696 LAAFP
+696 
-701 FSGRA
+701 
-706 RIV
+706 

>member
-8 LLLLACLLSLTYLFL
+8 LLLVSCLLSLTYLFL
-23 PLSSCRFITTAIFFC
+23 PLSSYRFVTTAIFFC
-38 VSASMAILIY
+38 VSVSMAVLVY
-48 CHITNDF
+48 CHITDDF

-60 YYHSHTTKPLIYK
+60 YYYSHTTKPLIYK

-88 TLVLVMYLL
+88 TLVLAFYLF
-97 LMDIYIPSVIPVSPS
+97 LMSIFI
-112 VIPVSSSVIPVPRH
+112 
-126 WDPDNLI
+126 DN
-133 ANEYIKWQCNKNW
+133 N
-146 IPVSSTGMT
+146 
-155 PERTNGSKLKKIS
+155 SKLKKVS
-168 LITHGLIC
+168 LITQGLIC
-176 FCFLLFTLIESSP
+176 FCFLLFTLFESNP
-189 FTKMPGIE
+189 FTKMPNIE

-234 AGLILNTE
+234 AGLIANAE
-242 GNVWAKIVRP
+242 GNVWARIVRP
-252 WVLISWSLLTLG
+252 WVLVSWSLLTLG

-295 LIAVALTHLLLV
+295 LVAVALTHLLLV
-307 VRNFNVLRNFAI
+307 VRNFNVLRNLAI

-339 ILTSVHTFA
+339 ILASMHTFA
-348 DDPRYG
+348 DDPKYG
-354 LYILALLGVI
+354 LYILVLLGII
-364 TVSSLV
+364 TASSLV

-379 HTPAMSFQC
+379 RQSLVAFQC
-388 LTLESRKKLATQ
+388 LTLESRKKEASNQTTQ
-400 VTEGR
+400 MTGGR
-405 RFFSRFTMILMNNLL
+405 KFFSRFTMMLINNLL

-426 IVFVGTL
+426 AVFVGTL
-433 YPTVLEY
+433 YPMMLKY
-440 LTGELISVGAP
+440 LTGELISVGAT
-451 YYNSLFNSIALA
+451 YYNSLFNPIALA
-463 ILVLTMIGQYCSWQG
+463 ILVLTIIGQYCRWQG

-498 LPFIFHMELIIVL
+498 LPFVLHMELMIVL
-511 SITISIALLI
+511 SIAISIALLV

-535 VAFGESILLA
+535 AAFSESILLA
-545 RRVSKSYYAMMLAHA
+545 KRVSKSYYAMMLAHA
-560 GVAILVLGIAYSVGW
+560 GVAILVLGIAYSFGW
-575 QEKKENYLKIGD
+575 QEKKENYLKICD

-601 ELIKEKNFHAVRG
+601 EFIKEKNFHAVRG

-635 FSLAEGQKN
+635 FYLVEGQKN
-644 VESSIYHNLLSDIY
+644 VESSTYHNLFSDIY

-671 AAKVHYKPGMSIIWL
+671 ATKVYYKPGMPVIWL

-696 LAAFP
+696 LAALPLLKRF
-701 FSGRA
+701 
-706 RIV
+706 

>member
-1 MPELGNI
+1 M
-8 LLLLACLLSLTYLFL
+8 LLLACLLSLTYLFL
-23 PLSSCRFITTAIFFC
+23 PLSSCWFITTAMFFC
-38 VSASMAILIY
+38 VSTSMAILIY

-88 TLVLVMYLL
+88 TLVLTFYLF
-97 LMDIYIPSVIPVSPS
+97 LMDIFT
-112 VIPVSSSVIPVPRH
+112 
-126 WDPDNLI
+126 DND
-133 ANEYIKWQCNKNW
+133 
-146 IPVSSTGMT
+146 
-155 PERTNGSKLKKIS
+155 SKLKKVS
-168 LITHGLIC
+168 LITQGLIC
-176 FCFLLFTLIESSP
+176 FCFLLFTLLESSP
-189 FTKMPGIE
+189 FTKMPSVE
-197 TDGLGFNPILQD
+197 KDGLGFNPILQD

-234 AGLILNTE
+234 AGLIAKVE

-252 WVLISWSLLTLG
+252 WILISWSLLTLG

-307 VRNFNVLRNFAI
+307 VRNFNGLRNFAI

-379 HTPAMSFQC
+379 HTSAMSFQC
-388 LTLESRKKLATQ
+388 LTLESEKKPAIQ

-405 RFFSRFTMILMNNLL
+405 RFFSRLTMMLMNNLL

-451 YYNSLFNSIALA
+451 YYNSLFNPIALA

-498 LPFIFHMELIIVL
+498 LPFIFHMELMIVL

-535 VAFGESILLA
+535 SESILLA
-545 RRVSKSYYAMMLAHA
+545 KKVSKSYYAMMAAHA

-635 FSLAEGQKN
+635 FYLVEGQKN
-644 VESSIYHNLLSDIY
+644 VESSIYHNLFSDIY

-671 AAKVHYKPGMSIIWL
+671 AAKVHYKPGMSIIWF

-696 LAAFP
+696 LAALP
-701 FSGRA
+701 SSKRA
-706 RIV
+706 KVV

>member
-8 LLLLACLLSLTYLFL
+8 LLLIACLLSLTYLFL

-38 VSASMAILIY
+38 VSTSMAILIY

-60 YYHSHTTKPLIYK
+60 FYHSHTTKPLIYK

-88 TLVLVMYLL
+88 TLVLTFYLF
-97 LMDIYIPSVIPVSPS
+97 LMGIFT
-112 VIPVSSSVIPVPRH
+112 
-126 WDPDNLI
+126 DND
-133 ANEYIKWQCNKNW
+133 
-146 IPVSSTGMT
+146 
-155 PERTNGSKLKKIS
+155 SKLKKVS
-168 LITHGLIC
+168 LITQGLIC
-176 FCFLLFTLIESSP
+176 FCFLLFTLLESSP
-189 FTKMPGIE
+189 FTKMPSVE
-197 TDGLGFNPILQD
+197 KDGLGFNPILQD

-234 AGLILNTE
+234 AGLIANTE

-307 VRNFNVLRNFAI
+307 VRNFNTLRNFAI

-354 LYILALLGVI
+354 LYILALLGII
-364 TVSSLV
+364 TASSLV

-379 HTPAMSFQC
+379 HTSAMSFQC
-388 LTLESRKKLATQ
+388 LTLESRKKSATQ

-405 RFFSRFTMILMNNLL
+405 RFFSRLTMMLMNNLL

-433 YPTVLEY
+433 YPTVLGY

-451 YYNSLFNSIALA
+451 YYNSLFNPIALA
-463 ILVLTMIGQYCSWQG
+463 ILVLTIIGQYCRWQG

-535 VAFGESILLA
+535 SESILLA

-595 VTLRNI
+595 VTLQNI

-635 FSLAEGQKN
+635 FYLAEGQKN

-701 FSGRA
+701 LLRRFS
-706 RIV
+706 

>member
-23 PLSSCRFITTAIFFC
+23 PLNSYRFITTAIFFC
-38 VSASMAILIY
+38 VSTSMAILIY

-88 TLVLVMYLL
+88 TLVLTFYLF
-97 LMDIYIPSVIPVSPS
+97 LMGIFT
-112 VIPVSSSVIPVPRH
+112 
-126 WDPDNLI
+126 DND
-133 ANEYIKWQCNKNW
+133 
-146 IPVSSTGMT
+146 
-155 PERTNGSKLKKIS
+155 SKLKKIS

-176 FCFLLFTLIESSP
+176 FCFLLFTLLESNP

-234 AGLILNTE
+234 AGLIANTE

-307 VRNFNVLRNFAI
+307 VRNFNTLRNFAI

-348 DDPRYG
+348 DDSRYG

-379 HTPAMSFQC
+379 HTSFQYS
-388 LTLESRKKLATQ
+388 TLESEKKSATQ

-405 RFFSRFTMILMNNLL
+405 RFFSRLTMMLMNNLL

-451 YYNSLFNSIALA
+451 YYNSLLNPIALT
-463 ILVLTMIGQYCSWQG
+463 ILVLTIIGQYCRWQG
-478 NSLLPIFREYRFSF
+478 NSLLPIFHEYRFSF

-535 VAFGESILLA
+535 SESILLA

-595 VTLRNI
+595 VTLQNI

-635 FSLAEGQKN
+635 FYLAEGQKN

-701 FSGRA
+701 LLRRFS
-706 RIV
+706 